1 MIQSAHTQTNKQTQ
15 HKKEMYTSKP
25 NLTHVGTHVVVWNQR
40 YKNKTK
46 HEEEEG
52 DKDGEGG

>member
-1 MIQSAHTQTNKQTQ
+1 MHTHKQTNKHNT
-15 HKKEMYTSKP
+15 KKEMYTSKP

-40 YKNKTK
+40 YKTKQK